1 MKKRK
6 INRQYLNTQYT
17 VDLIK
22 REDNEG
28 LTMLNDIENPIVS
41 VFGSHKPDVGDKF
54 FEMAKELGFKL
65 GKKGYAIVTGG
76 GPGIMRAANEGAMQ
90 AGAPSVGIKAS
101 LIKGEEMNEHIFT
114 NELSYHFLF
123 VRRFILSIKSDA
135 LVFFPGGFGTLNELF
150 EFIVLIQLGFID
162 RVPIICIDRE
172 FWDGMFKW
180 LESKP
185 KLLGYYIETQRDLKL
200 IQLADSADEALK
212 LLKTK

>member
-1 MKKRK
+1 MK
-6 INRQYLNTQYT
+6 INKKYLNTKYT
-17 VDLIK
+17 ADLVSKEITQ
-22 REDNEG
+22 G
-28 LTMLNDIENPIVS
+28 LELLNGIPNPIVS
-41 VFGSHKPDVGDKF
+41 VFGSHKPAAGEKF
-54 FEMAKELGFKL
+54 FDMARTFGLIAGQA
-65 GKKGYAIVTGG
+65 GYAVVTGG
-76 GPGIMRAANEGAMQ
+76 GPGIMQAANEGATDAQ
-90 AGAPSVGIKAS
+90 APSIGIKAG
-101 LIKGEEMNEHIFT
+101 LIKGEEMDEDIFT
-114 NELSYHFLF
+114 NEVSYHFLF

-200 IQLADSADEALK
+200 IQFADSADEALK